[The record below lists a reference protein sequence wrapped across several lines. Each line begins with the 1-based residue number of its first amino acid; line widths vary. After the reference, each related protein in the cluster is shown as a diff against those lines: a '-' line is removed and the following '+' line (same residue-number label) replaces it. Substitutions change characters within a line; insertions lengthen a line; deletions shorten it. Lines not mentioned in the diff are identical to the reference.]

1 MKFILMFI
9 IVIVAF
15 SAFAL
20 ANEPRITPVEKSSSL
35 VARAGTCPSG
45 TYACAD
51 KEGGC
56 CSDGTSCLP
65 NFQCSGSGKS
75 SGATSTTSQN
85 FIDRTKFF
93 LICGIKDNL
102 IFFLCNLNDLNE
114 YFVFPLFQFS
124 NIASTIN
131 KLTHTRN
138 ELQYSESEIVEAE
151 VYVLIMANNIV
162 LSEQVFNDES
172 DETEDSKTNEK
183 LNINNSEDENEFDIN
198 EIIDNTSF
206 KF

>member
-1 MKFILMFI
+1 MKFILMLI

-15 SAFAL
+15 SAFAS

-75 SGATSTTSQN
+75 SGATSTT
-85 FIDRTKFF
+85 K
-93 LICGIKDNL
+93 
-102 IFFLCNLNDLNE
+102 
-114 YFVFPLFQFS
+114 
-124 NIASTIN
+124 
-131 KLTHTRN
+131 
-138 ELQYSESEIVEAE
+138 SEIVEAE
-151 VYVLIMANNIV
+151 VYVLIM
-162 LSEQVFNDES
+162 EPVFNDES

-183 LNINNSEDENEFDIN
+183 LNINNSEFDIN

>member
-1 MKFILMFI
+1 
-9 IVIVAF
+9 F
-15 SAFAL
+15 SAFAS

-75 SGATSTTSQN
+75 SGATSTTSS
-85 FIDRTKFF
+85 
-93 LICGIKDNL
+93 G
-102 IFFLCNLNDLNE
+102 

-138 ELQYSESEIVEAE
+138 ELQYSGKNYTEKAE
-151 VYVLIMANNIV
+151 VLKESN
-162 LSEQVFNDES
+162 LFN
-172 DETEDSKTNEK
+172 
-183 LNINNSEDENEFDIN
+183 EDELEDDDYTI
-198 EIIDNTSF
+198 
-206 KF
+206 